1 MLITLR
7 AYTTSLEFKFLL
19 QFPCGSSS
27 TELSNFRQSAQRGN
41 EHEINVNKHWKTHA
55 KGNDALL
62 RSSPPNKSISHRL
75 FRCRHSN
82 SRDAVA
88 SSPFYSHPSARRR
101 PGELARR
108 LDIYIMSFLL
118 CSLSA
123 TQYSSQ
129 HLPLYIFN
137 LPRFNFTLGADFTF
151 LCVCILTCNK
161 QKTKSTYAG

>member
-1 MLITLR
+1 MPRVMT
-7 AYTTSLEFKFLL
+7 
-19 QFPCGSSS
+19 P
-27 TELSNFRQSAQRGN
+27 
-41 EHEINVNKHWKTHA
+41 
-55 KGNDALL
+55 LL
-62 RSSPPNKSISHRL
+62 RSSPPINSISHRL

-123 TQYSSQ
+123 TQYSSR
-129 HLPLYIFN
+129 HLPLYIFS
-137 LPRFNFTLGADFTF
+137 LPRFNFILGADFTF
-151 LCVCILTCNK
+151 LCVYRKIKFASRNNTYISHLTTLFQLVTSK
-161 QKTKSTYAG
+161 RQSLPMWVKKYIY